1 MPRPDSPQH
10 PGIKFQN
17 DRFVVWL
24 LLALVL
30 LLPSGCNWIQ
40 RKHGH
45 NQDLCR
51 VCIEQSFSAQQTG
64 DLEQAREHLE
74 KAIKIEPHHAETW
87 WNLAELSIQQDRYNQ
102 AIVELKE
109 YLELQPDD
117 PHGYLRLA
125 QLYYLQNDYEPAQ
138 VALKETIRRI
148 PNNIDAVMLS
158 GRLARKQ
165 ADHSQ
170 AMSAYYHVLQINPN
184 HAEATL
190 ELAEML
196 LAKHESVQA
205 ATILRSLARSNLIPE
220 DEART
225 HLNLGIAYGQNGR
238 WEDAVEHLAIA
249 DSMAEKPTQRDRYRL
264 AYAHYKAGTSQ
275 QALEILLKM
284 ADSEHWDTRTENFYA
299 TITGT
304 IPQTAYAPS
313 VMSASHEQRSDHPF
327 LKDLQISP
335 VFATDRLL
343 QKLSETEV
351 DIVPPE
357 WGPK

>member
-10 PGIKFQN
+10 PGIRFQN
-17 DRFVVWL
+17 DRLVVGL
-24 LLALVL
+24 LLAPL
-30 LLPSGCNWIQ
+30 LTVIFGCNWIQ
-40 RKHGH
+40 RKQGY
-45 NQDLCR
+45 NQELCR
-51 VCIEQSFSAQQTG
+51 DCIEQSFSAQQTG
-64 DLEQAREHLE
+64 DLEQARQHLE

-102 AIVELKE
+102 AIVEVEE
-109 YLELQPDD
+109 YLELQSDD

-125 QLYYLQNDYEPAQ
+125 QLYYLQNEYELAQ
-138 VALKETIRRI
+138 TALKETIRRV
-148 PNNIDAVMLS
+148 PNNIEAIMLS

-165 ADHSQ
+165 ANHQQ
-170 AMSAYYHVLQINPN
+170 AMSDYYHALQVNPN

-196 LAKHESVQA
+196 LARQESVQA
-205 ATILRSLARSNLIPE
+205 ATILRSLSRSNLIPE

-249 DSMAEKPTQRDRYRL
+249 DSMSEQPTQRDRYRL

-275 QALEILLKM
+275 QSLEILLKM
-284 ADSEHWDTRTENFYA
+284 ADNEHWDSRTEKFYA

-304 IPQTAYAPS
+304 IPQTAYAS
-313 VMSASHEQRSDHPF
+313 SIVSTSYEQSIDHPF

-335 VFATDRLL
+335 IFATDRLL
-343 QKLSETEV
+343 QKLEETEI

-357 WGPK
+357 WSH

>member
-10 PGIKFQN
+10 HGIRYLN
-17 DRFVVWL
+17 DRIVVWL
-24 LLALVL
+24 LLAPMLSVIF
-30 LLPSGCNWIQ
+30 GCNWIQ
-40 RKHGH
+40 RKQGY
-45 NQDLCR
+45 NQELCR
-51 VCIEQSFSAQQTG
+51 DCIEQSFTAQQTG
-64 DLEQAREHLE
+64 NLEQARQHLE
-74 KAIKIEPHHAETW
+74 KSIKIEPHHAETW
-87 WNLAELSIQQDRYNQ
+87 WNLAELSIQQDRYSQ

-125 QLYYLQNDYEPAQ
+125 QLYYLQNEYELAQ
-138 VALKETIRRI
+138 TALKETIRRI
-148 PNNIDAVMLS
+148 PNNIDAIMLS

-165 ADHSQ
+165 ADHPL
-170 AMSAYYHVLQINPN
+170 AMSAYYHVLQVNPN

-205 ATILRSLARSNLIPE
+205 AAILRGLTRTNLIPE
-220 DEART
+220 DESRA
-225 HLNLGIAYGQNGR
+225 HLNLGIAYGQTER
-238 WEDAVEHLAIA
+238 WEDAVEHLAKA
-249 DSMAEKPTQRDRYRL
+249 DAMTDQPTPRDRYRL

-284 ADSEHWDTRTENFYA
+284 ADSEHWDSRTENFYA

-304 IPQTAYAPS
+304 IPQTAYTPS
-313 VMSASHEQRSDHPF
+313 VMSASHEHRSDHPF
-327 LKDLQISP
+327 LKDLQVSP

-343 QKLSETEV
+343 QKLSETEI